1 MAKMVKILQDE
12 IFAAAQAAA
21 QKKDFD
27 YRGAYASY
35 IGELEAILL
44 RLAMRDRV
52 AEGEIE
58 HMLRD
63 TLERFRDQ
71 DEVDSPR

>member
-12 IFAAAQAAA
+12 VFAAAQAVA
-21 QKKDFD
+21 QKQDFD

-63 TLERFRDQ
+63 TLERFKGMIGQGRG
-71 DEVDSPR
+71 